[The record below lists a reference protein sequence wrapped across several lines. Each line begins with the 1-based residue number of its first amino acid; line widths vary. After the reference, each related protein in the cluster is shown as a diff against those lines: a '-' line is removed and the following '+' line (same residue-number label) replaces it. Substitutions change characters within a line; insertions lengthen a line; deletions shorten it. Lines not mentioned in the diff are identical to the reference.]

1 MFNHVWWFFSLSL
14 CFLLFVVATIPTTN
28 KTNRRRYKI
37 LCANA
42 IKEPCDPQKATQLIL
57 DAINLEPE
65 LYRMGNTKVLDA
77 FGLLWNGVAVAL
89 YIIHRRKLSILQLFF
104 SSNFF
109 FFLFWYSN
117 KISNINSLS
126 LSLSLLSSYK
136 ESKLEEMK
144 RIWLEDRKFLINPR
158 CAMEP
163 RSLRLFF
170 ARHIAAERGNF
181 RLAFINIPDYSFL
194 SDGNCFLILDF
205 FFFFLLYRCF
215 SSSPRLL
222 LPRVLLHDD
231 PSR

>member
-89 YIIHRRKLSILQLFF
+89 YIIHRRKLSILFF

-109 FFLFWYSN
+109 FLFWYNN

-126 LSLSLLSSYK
+126 LFLCSRVIKNRNWKRWKGFDWRIESFLLIHAARWSHDHYAYFSLAILRRREVTFASLLLISRIILSSR
-136 ESKLEEMK
+136 MV
-144 RIWLEDRKFLINPR
+144 IVF
-158 CAMEP
+158 
-163 RSLRLFF
+163 
-170 ARHIAAERGNF
+170 
-181 RLAFINIPDYSFL
+181 
-194 SDGNCFLILDF
+194 
-205 FFFFLLYRCF
+205 
-215 SSSPRLL
+215 
-222 LPRVLLHDD
+222 
-231 PSR
+231 

>member
-126 LSLSLLSSYK
+126 LFLCSRVIKNRNWKRWKGFDWRIESFLLIHAARWSHDRYAYFSLAILRRREVTFASLLLISRIILSSR
-136 ESKLEEMK
+136 MV
-144 RIWLEDRKFLINPR
+144 IVF
-158 CAMEP
+158 
-163 RSLRLFF
+163 
-170 ARHIAAERGNF
+170 
-181 RLAFINIPDYSFL
+181 
-194 SDGNCFLILDF
+194 
-205 FFFFLLYRCF
+205 
-215 SSSPRLL
+215 
-222 LPRVLLHDD
+222 
-231 PSR
+231 

>member
-104 SSNFF
+104 FSNFF
-109 FFLFWYSN
+109 SFYFDNEIFNVS
-117 KISNINSLS
+117 SFSF
-126 LSLSLLSSYK
+126 SLLSSYK

-144 RIWLEDRKFLINPR
+144 GRIE
-158 CAMEP
+158 
-163 RSLRLFF
+163 
-170 ARHIAAERGNF
+170 
-181 RLAFINIPDYSFL
+181 SFL
-194 SDGNCFLILDF
+194 LIHAARWSHDR
-205 FFFFLLYRCF
+205 YAYF
-215 SSSPRLL
+215 SLAILRRREVTFASLL
-222 LPRVLLHDD
+222 LI
-231 PSR
+231 SRIILSSRIVIVF

>member
-89 YIIHRRKLSILQLFF
+89 YIIHRRKLSILFF

-109 FFLFWYSN
+109 FLFWYNN

-126 LSLSLLSSYK
+126 LFLCSRVIKNRNWKRWKGFDWRIESFLLIHAARWSHDRYAYFSLAILRRREVTFASLLLISRIILSSR
-136 ESKLEEMK
+136 MV
-144 RIWLEDRKFLINPR
+144 IVF
-158 CAMEP
+158 
-163 RSLRLFF
+163 
-170 ARHIAAERGNF
+170 
-181 RLAFINIPDYSFL
+181 
-194 SDGNCFLILDF
+194 
-205 FFFFLLYRCF
+205 
-215 SSSPRLL
+215 
-222 LPRVLLHDD
+222 
-231 PSR
+231 

>member
-126 LSLSLLSSYK
+126 LFLCSRVIKNRNWKRWKGFDWRIESFLLIHAARWSHDRYAYFSLAILRRREVTFASLLLISRIILSS
-136 ESKLEEMK
+136 
-144 RIWLEDRKFLINPR
+144 RIVIVF
-158 CAMEP
+158 
-163 RSLRLFF
+163 
-170 ARHIAAERGNF
+170 
-181 RLAFINIPDYSFL
+181 
-194 SDGNCFLILDF
+194 
-205 FFFFLLYRCF
+205 
-215 SSSPRLL
+215 
-222 LPRVLLHDD
+222 
-231 PSR
+231 

>member
-104 SSNFF
+104 FSNFF
-109 FFLFWYSN
+109 SFYFDNEIFNVS
-117 KISNINSLS
+117 SFSF
-126 LSLSLLSSYK
+126 SLLSSYK

>member
-126 LSLSLLSSYK
+126 LFLCSRVIKNRNWKKWKGFDWRIESFLLIHAARWSHDRYAYFSLAILRRREVTFASLLLISRIILSS
-136 ESKLEEMK
+136 
-144 RIWLEDRKFLINPR
+144 RIVIVF
-158 CAMEP
+158 
-163 RSLRLFF
+163 
-170 ARHIAAERGNF
+170 
-181 RLAFINIPDYSFL
+181 
-194 SDGNCFLILDF
+194 
-205 FFFFLLYRCF
+205 
-215 SSSPRLL
+215 
-222 LPRVLLHDD
+222 
-231 PSR
+231 

>member
-89 YIIHRRKLSILQLFF
+89 YIIHRRKLSILFF

-109 FFLFWYSN
+109 FLFWYNN

-170 ARHIAAERGNF
+170 ARHIAAKRGNF

-194 SDGNCFLILDF
+194 SDRNCFLILDF

-222 LPRVLLHDD
+222 LPVLLHDD